1 MLKIIVP
8 VFFLIMINTTSYA
21 QEKDEEVK
29 AIESGNALI
38 TNIQSS
44 REYISVFNQLLSH
57 KEYFKYKNYMD
68 MIAWW
73 SSYVGITERAI
84 AIEDRI
90 FPQKRNT
97 GLFVAAG
104 FVINDAVQLIVD
116 KSASTQVIMVNEE
129 HRMPRHRL
137 LTTALLKPLY
147 EKGYR
152 YLAVE
157 TLSYDS
163 SWLKNGYPVLKTGT
177 YSKDPVFAEMLRR
190 ALNIGYI
197 LVPYDLNKVP
207 DEYQTMNSMQ
217 RQVFREEM
225 QAKNIINNILKK
237 DPGAKILVHGGRD
250 HIAEIYEMQ
259 QMGNDSFRIGT
270 MAGAFK
276 HFSGIDPFTIDQMRN
291 AEHSDTVFES
301 PVFKWMRTQTN
312 KDKLNILT
320 DKKTGIFL
328 TVNEGIFD
336 VAVVPSLTEYI
347 NGRPDWLIEMPGRQK
362 LDIDV
367 SKKQPGD
374 STYFLVQ
381 AIYANED
388 TELAVPADQYA
399 YQKGRKH
406 VLLLL
411 KKGNYIIR
419 VLDNQGNILKKWKHN
434 IK

>member
-1 MLKIIVP
+1 MV
-8 VFFLIMINTTSYA
+8 NTASYA
-21 QEKDEEVK
+21 QEKNEEIK
-29 AIESGNALI
+29 AFEFGNTLI
-38 TNIQSS
+38 TDIQSS
-44 REYISVFNQLLSH
+44 LEYISVFNQLLAH
-57 KEYFKYKNYMD
+57 KEYFKYKDYLD
-68 MIAWW
+68 MVAWW
-73 SSYVGITERAI
+73 SSYMGITEK
-84 AIEDRI
+84 AIEIEDSI
-90 FPQKRNT
+90 FPRKRQA
-97 GLFVAAG
+97 GLFKPAD
-104 FVINDAVQLIVD
+104 FVIGDAVKIIIER
-116 KSASTQVIMVNEE
+116 SASTQVIMVNEE

-137 LTTALLKPLY
+137 LTTELLKPLY

-163 SWLKNGYPVLKTGT
+163 SWLKNRYPVLKTGT
-177 YSKDPVFAEMLRR
+177 YSKDPVFAEMLRT
-190 ALNIGYI
+190 AVNIGYT

-237 DPGAKILVHGGRD
+237 DPAAKIVVHGGRD
-250 HIAEIYEMQ
+250 HIAEVYEMQ
-259 QMGNDSFRIGT
+259 QMGSDSFRIGT

-291 AEHSDTVFES
+291 AEHSDTAFES

-312 KDKLNILT
+312 TGKLNILT
-320 DKKTGIFL
+320 DKKTGNLL
-328 TVNEGIFD
+328 TVNGEIFD
-336 VAVVPSLTEYI
+336 VAVVPSLTKYI
-347 NGRPDWLIEMPGRQK
+347 NGRPSWLIEMPGRQK

-367 SKKQPGD
+367 SKYQPED

-406 VLLLL
+406 VFLLL

-419 VLDNQGNILKKWKHN
+419 VLNSKGNIMKIWKHH